1 MGLPMGRD
9 LEGSRNKLQCKTGA
23 VCEEGV
29 GVLLD
34 LAFLRELFS
43 AGRKYIFLKEN
54 FLLF

>member
-1 MGLPMGRD
+1 MGRD